1 MSAQVLTKILRE
13 TEKQL
18 EKSKN
23 LRKFSDL
30 KAHTITISWID
41 VRRELKKEL
50 GFITK
55 AGKTN
60 FQEYIDLKNTGGKEL
75 KALNEVI
82 DKEAKEIVRAC
93 RAGAEED
100 AVFLNRGGQ
109 RRKYPSYVKI
119 EGTPLNF
126 VITLFVSKNDI
137 RPVKIWGGKKEI
149 AGTVFSTARGYYS
162 KRAKEAGVTINAAL
176 GRAKNKRKPKINLAH
191 AEENSVARQRVDT
204 NKSFLID
211 KVSKAALTKPKIT
224 QADIDILSTFITM
237 EKSSDLNKDTIT
249 TTLGSG
255 SENQR
260 EGWDVQ
266 KAELEKWRD
275 DLRKAI
281 LKVNSSKHFAERKGS
296 DSRTTVEKKKI
307 INTFKGQLKPHKNLK
322 LKFEDSKI
330 KQTKKTPRK
339 TMKMMPA
346 ISAGTTTGVSGAGAA
361 KAKPLKK
368 TSANS
373 TIGLMAILNAKLPEV
388 VKQNMGA
395 PGLENRTGRFASGVR
410 VLEITQTT
418 QGFPS
423 VGYTYQKNP
432 YQIFEK
438 GAGKA
443 PWANTDRDPRVVI
456 DRSIRE
462 IAAGIM
468 AGRFYTRRI

>member
-23 LRKFSDL
+23 LRKVSDL

-55 AGKTN
+55 TGKSN

-75 KALNEVI
+75 KALNELI

-93 RAGAEED
+93 RAGAEQD

-126 VITLFVSKNDI
+126 VITLFISKNDI
-137 RPVKIWGGKKEI
+137 RPIKIWGGKKEV
-149 AGTVFSTARGYYS
+149 AGTVFSTARNYYS
-162 KRAKEAGVTINAAL
+162 KRAKEAGVVINAAL

-191 AEENSVARQRVDT
+191 AEENSIARQRVDT

-211 KVSKAALTKPKIT
+211 KLSKESITNPKIT

-237 EKSSDLNKDTIT
+237 EKSSDLDRDVIN

-260 EGWDVQ
+260 EGFILQ
-266 KAELEKWRD
+266 RAELEKWRE
-275 DLRKAI
+275 DLRSAI
-281 LKVNSSKHFAERKGS
+281 LKINSSKHFAERKGS
-296 DSRTTVEKKKI
+296 DSRVTVEKKKI
-307 INTFKGQLKPHKNLK
+307 INRAKKGFKAHKNLK
-322 LKFEDSKI
+322 TNFEDSRI
-330 KQTKKTPRK
+330 KQTKNYNKSIIIKPK
-339 TMKMMPA
+339 
-346 ISAGTTTGVSGAGAA
+346 IFSGTKTGVSGAGAS
-361 KAKPLKK
+361 KAQLLKK

-373 TIGLMAILNAKLPEV
+373 TIGLMAILNAKLPGV
-388 VKQNMGA
+388 VKENMGA
-395 PGLENRTGRFASGVR
+395 PGLENRTGKFASSVR
-410 VLEITQTT
+410 VLEVTKTT

-423 VGYTYQKNP
+423 VGYTYEKNP

-438 GAGKA
+438 GAGKV
-443 PWANTDRDPRVVI
+443 PWATVDRDPRVVI